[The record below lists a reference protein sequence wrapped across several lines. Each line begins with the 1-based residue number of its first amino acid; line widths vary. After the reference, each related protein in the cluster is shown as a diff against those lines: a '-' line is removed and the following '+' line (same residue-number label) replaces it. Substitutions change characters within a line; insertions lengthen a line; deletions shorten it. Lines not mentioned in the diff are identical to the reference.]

1 MQYEFLGNPLY
12 NWLIAAAIVFGTA
25 IFNKLFVV
33 FNKRV
38 IQKITAK
45 TKNRLDDILFKML
58 QAPFLLG
65 TMLLAIWI
73 AINQLTINKETV
85 LFISNTYRF
94 LVAINITWFMVRL
107 TNAIIIEYL
116 QPIAEDNDSFKRF
129 DKTVF
134 PFVRRTI
141 LTFIW
146 IIGVVMALGN
156 IGVDVKALL
165 AGLGIGGLA
174 FALAA
179 QDTLKNVLGGIT
191 IFFDRPFRVG
201 DRIVL
206 DKYDGFVEDIGI
218 RSTRIR
224 TLERK
229 LVTVPN
235 YKIVDAYIENVS
247 EEPMRRVLTKLGLTY
262 DTSPEKM
269 KLAVQILKD
278 MPQKVSLIDPKDVY
292 VFFSDFGDFS
302 LGITFIYFIKKESDI
317 LDTISKVNF
326 EILESYNSNG
336 LDFAFPTQTIHV
348 EKSEE
353 TMIDDKK
360 ITNS

>member
-1 MQYEFLGNPLY
+1 MHFEFLGNSIY
-12 NWLIAAAIVFGTA
+12 NWLIALAIIVGGFV
-25 IFNKLFVV
+25 FNKLFDI
-33 FNKRV
+33 FNKKV
-38 IQKITAK
+38 IQKITAR

-58 QAPFLLG
+58 QAPFLFG
-65 TMLLAIWI
+65 VMLLTIWI
-73 AINQLTINKETV
+73 AINQLTIDAETAK
-85 LFISNTYRF
+85 FIGNTYRF
-94 LVAINITWFMVRL
+94 LVIVNITWFLVRL
-107 TNAIIIEYL
+107 TNALIIEYL
-116 QPIAEDNDSFKRF
+116 QPIAEDQDSFKQF

-141 LTFIW
+141 LTIIW
-146 IIGVVMALGN
+146 LIGLVMALSN
-156 IGVDVKALL
+156 IGVDVKALMT
-165 AGLGIGGLA
+165 GLGIGGLA

-201 DRIVL
+201 DRIIL
-206 DKYDGFVEDIGI
+206 DKYDGFIEDIGI

-235 YKIVDAYIENVS
+235 YKIVDAFIENVS
-247 EEPMRRVLTKLGLTY
+247 EEPMRRVLTKIGLTY
-262 DTSPEKM
+262 DTTPEKM
-269 KLAVQILKD
+269 KLAVELLKN
-278 MPQKVSLIDPKDVY
+278 MPQKVSTIDNKDVF

-336 LDFAFPTQTIHV
+336 LNFAFPTQTIHMAK
-348 EKSEE
+348 E
-353 TMIDDKK
+353 
-360 ITNS
+360 

>member
-1 MQYEFLGNPLY
+1 MHFEFLGNNIY
-12 NWLIAAAIVFGTA
+12 NWLIALAIIVGGFL
-25 IFNKLFVV
+25 FNKLFDI
-33 FNKRV
+33 FNKKV
-38 IQKITAK
+38 IQKITAR
-45 TKNRLDDILFKML
+45 TNNRLDDILFKML
-58 QAPFLLG
+58 QAPFLFG
-65 TMLLAIWI
+65 VMLLTIWI
-73 AINQLTINKETV
+73 AINQLTINTETAQ
-85 LFISNTYRF
+85 FIGNTYRF
-94 LVAINITWFMVRL
+94 LVIVNITWFLVRL
-107 TNAIIIEYL
+107 SNALIIEYL
-116 QPIAEDNDSFKRF
+116 QPIAEDQDSFKQF

-141 LTFIW
+141 LTIIW
-146 IIGVVMALGN
+146 LVGLVMALSN
-156 IGVDVKALL
+156 VGVDVKALMT
-165 AGLGIGGLA
+165 GLGIGGLA

-201 DRIVL
+201 DRIIL
-206 DKYDGFVEDIGI
+206 DKYDGFIEDIGI

-235 YKIVDAYIENVS
+235 YKIVDAFIENVS
-247 EEPMRRVLTKLGLTY
+247 EEPMRRVLTKIGLTY
-262 DTSPEKM
+262 DTTPEKM
-269 KLAVQILKD
+269 KLAVELLKN
-278 MPQKVSLIDPKDVY
+278 MPQKVALIDEKDVF

-336 LDFAFPTQTIHV
+336 LNFAFPTQTIHMAK
-348 EKSEE
+348 E
-353 TMIDDKK
+353 
-360 ITNS
+360 

>member
-1 MQYEFLGNPLY
+1 MHFEFLGNSIY
-12 NWLIAAAIVFGTA
+12 NWLIALAIIVGGFV
-25 IFNKLFVV
+25 FNKLFDI
-33 FNKRV
+33 FNKKV
-38 IQKITAK
+38 IQKITAR

-65 TMLLAIWI
+65 VMLLSIWI
-73 AINQLTINKETV
+73 AINQLTIDAEMAK
-85 LFISNTYRF
+85 FIGNSYRF
-94 LVAINITWFMVRL
+94 LVIVNITWFLVRL
-107 TNAIIIEYL
+107 TNALIIEYL
-116 QPIAEDNDSFKRF
+116 QPIAEDQDSFKQI

-141 LTFIW
+141 LTIIW
-146 IIGVVMALGN
+146 LIGLVMALSN
-156 IGVDVKALL
+156 IGVDVKALMT
-165 AGLGIGGLA
+165 GLGIGGLA

-201 DRIVL
+201 DRIIL
-206 DKYDGFVEDIGI
+206 DKYDGFIEDIGI

-235 YKIVDAYIENVS
+235 YKIVDAFIENVS
-247 EEPMRRVLTKLGLTY
+247 EEPMRRVLTKIGLTY
-262 DTSPEKM
+262 DTTPEKM
-269 KLAVQILKD
+269 KLAVELLKN
-278 MPQKVSLIDPKDVY
+278 MPQKVSAIDNKDVF

-336 LDFAFPTQTIHV
+336 LNFAFPTQTIHMAK
-348 EKSEE
+348 E
-353 TMIDDKK
+353 
-360 ITNS
+360 